1 MLVDASVVALV
12 DDAVVVL
19 VDVTVVV
26 LVDDGVIALVDVT
39 VVSLPDDAVV
49 VEVTDVEVPVRVL
62 LVVDPLATVALV

>member
-1 MLVDASVVALV
+1 VLVDGT
-12 DDAVVVL
+12 VVVL
-19 VDVTVVV
+19 VDDAVVV

-39 VVSLPDDAVV
+39 VV